1 MFDIVIRNGR
11 VVDGTGNPWYY
22 GDVGVSK
29 GRISAIGRMEG
40 ADAATVI
47 DADGM
52 AVCPGFIDMHPH
64 ADVMLLGE
72 PRHDAKLRQGVT
84 TELLGQD
91 GLSYAPLSPE
101 KLQAVR
107 RYLSGLNG
115 DPEIGWDWSSVGE
128 FLARFERTTSANV
141 AYLVP
146 HCALRLESMGWGNR
160 LASEAERSKMRELTA
175 QAMEDGA
182 VGFSTGLT
190 YPPGCYSDT
199 EELVEICEVVARYG
213 GIYVTHL
220 RGRMPQVRDVG
231 LDPIE
236 EALEIGR
243 RTGVPVHFS
252 HFKSAE
258 GLARVERVREKEG
271 IDATVDSYP
280 YRAGSGM
287 LQANILPRW
296 VHEGGP
302 DAIVERLRNPKSR
315 RRIELNAGWR
325 NNVICSVRS
334 ERNRAYVGRLL
345 PDLVAE
351 SGKEPLDFVCDLL
364 LEEDL
369 AVSRRG
375 EAGPE
380 SHAEV
385 IGHSLHLASSDG
397 LPLGRCHPRT
407 YGSFPRY
414 LGPYVRDFKVLRLEE
429 AVAMMSGR
437 PAARIG
443 LKDRGL
449 LKVGFAADI
458 VIFDPETVEDRAT
471 YEDPLQYPAG
481 IPYVLVNGEIV
492 IDREEHTGAF
502 PGRALRPLL

>member
-1 MFDIVIRNGR
+1 MFDILIRNGR
-11 VVDGTGNPWYY
+11 IIDGTGNPWYY
-22 GDVGVSK
+22 GDVG
-29 GRISAIGRMEG
+29 ISEGKIAAIGRIG
-40 ADAATVI
+40 SADAAEGI
-47 DADGM
+47 DARGL

-72 PRHDAKLRQGVT
+72 PRHDAKVRQGVT

-91 GLSYAPLSPE
+91 GLSYAPLSSDN
-101 KLQAVR
+101 LHAVR

-115 DPEIGWDWSSVGE
+115 DPEVGWDWTSVAD
-128 FLARFERTTSANV
+128 FLSRFERTAAVNV
-141 AYLVP
+141 AYLIP
-146 HCALRLESMGWGNR
+146 HCALRVETVGWENR
-160 LASEAERSKMRELTA
+160 LASEPERAKMCALTA
-175 QAMEDGA
+175 EAMEDGA

-190 YPPGCYSDT
+190 YAPGCYSDT
-199 EELVEICEVVARYG
+199 EELVEICEVVSRYG

-220 RGRMPQVRDVG
+220 RGKMPHVRDVG

-243 RTGVPVHFS
+243 RTGIPVHFS

-258 GLARVERVREKEG
+258 GLARIERVRDV
-271 IDATVDSYP
+271 DATVDSYP

-302 DAIVERLRNPKSR
+302 DAIVGRLRDPESR

-380 SHAEV
+380 FHAEV
-385 IGHSLHLASSDG
+385 IGHPLHLASSDG
-397 LPLGRCHPRT
+397 LQLGRCHPRT
-407 YGSFPRY
+407 YGSFARY

-437 PAARIG
+437 SAARIG

-449 LKVGFAADI
+449 LKMGFAADI
-458 VIFDPETVEDRAT
+458 VIFDPETVKDRTT
-471 YEDPLQYPAG
+471 YDDPLQYPDG
-481 IPYVLVNGEIV
+481 IPYVLVNGETV
-492 IDREEHTGAF
+492 IDRSEHTGAL
-502 PGRALRPLL
+502 PGRALKPLL